1 MKFEPTIAQQQL
13 IMKEIKTVMED
24 VGALWTAFDERL
36 KTSIPEMDVDER
48 ERLFAGIVLGAGIRE
63 CVEAGLSDTDILAK
77 VSEALT
83 GAKALKAAGLL
94 STNQN

>member
-13 IMKEIKTVMED
+13 LMNAIKSVMTEIKAAIGPAD
-24 VGALWTAFDERL
+24 DRL
-36 KTSIPEMDVDER
+36 KQDIPEMDLDER
-48 ERLFAGIVLGAGIRE
+48 VRFFAGIVLGAGIRE
-63 CVEAGLSDTDILAK
+63 CVEAGLSDTDILGK